1 MKRFTF
7 FFVWAIMA
15 TSLFAQEVPQG
26 FTYQAILRDNSGA
39 IIANTKVT
47 VELSLL
53 DRYGSPQ
60 WVEKH
65 TVTTNQFGLIA
76 LTVGKGERIRGTV
89 SKFEEIDWT
98 TEPVYINNTIIHNSE
113 RIDLGISEIWAVP
126 YSLVADRALSLD
138 GDLNKLN
145 IVEDI
150 NGANEEALFEVR
162 NNTGQTVFAVYNEGV
177 EVYFDDTDK
186 KGIKGSFAVR
196 GFGSGKANENNY
208 MILSSDS
215 ARIYINNDETDKG
228 IKGSFAVRGFGSG
241 KADETNYMI
250 LSNDSA
256 RIYINNDESAKG
268 IKGSFAVKGFG
279 STIKGDNAS
288 YFDINMDE
296 TSSIIDP
303 AENRILWYPLSNAF
317 LAGKILITDTANVG
331 ENSFVVG
338 YESNAGGDY
347 SQAMGYRAYANGSSS
362 TSIGQNSRAEG
373 DNSYA
378 IGQGAQATAPM
389 SYALGRGAIASGT
402 GSFAFG
408 SAGIDSLGNPT
419 DYVQASGSNSVAIG
433 QGARAMFEGSIA
445 IGVGDSATSWYAVAL
460 GYQTSSSGY
469 SSFTAGSKTK
479 ATGSF
484 STALGYESIASGLAS
499 TTLGTYTEAT
509 GIFSTALGLTSTAS
523 GMVSTALG
531 SYTEA
536 TGSYSTA
543 LGFGST
549 ANGRASTAL
558 GSYTEATG
566 DYSTALGSF
575 TTASGELSIAAG
587 KFSEAKGNISTA
599 IGEFAMASGDRSMA
613 LGNYVTAN
621 SYAETVFGMYNTY
634 YAAESDSSYVDNDR
648 LFVIGNGTSY
658 NQPSDALVVLKKGNI
673 GIGNPEQEILEQY
686 SLAVGATDRGL
697 HVQTNGSSGY
707 NTYSVNSLANG
718 GDISYAFR
726 GTSSGAL
733 TENYGASVV
742 SYGSGTTN
750 CGAYTAAYSGS
761 NNYGTYA
768 RASGGSINCGIY
780 AEAFGGSTN
789 YAGYF
794 SGDVKVTGEIITSS
808 DSRLKTDIVNI
819 ENPLDKIMSLNGVS
833 YNWNSE
839 EFPERHF
846 DDRTHIGVI
855 AQNVEKVLPELV
867 YTDENG
873 YKSVSY
879 EKLTPV
885 LIEAVKEQQS
895 EIEALKSENEELI
908 NRIKAI
914 EKLLN
919 L

>member
-1 MKRFTF
+1 MKKTFTVIAVLAMF
-7 FFVWAIMA
+7 A
-15 TSLFAQEVPQG
+15 SLTAQLPSG
-26 FTYQAILRDNSGA
+26 FNYQAIIRDASGN
-39 IIANTKVT
+39 IISNENIALK
-47 VELSLL
+47 LSIL
-53 DRYGSPQ
+53 DNMDTNV
-60 WVEKH
+60 WTETH
-65 TVTTNQFGLIA
+65 NITTNQFGLVS
-76 LTVGKGERIRGTV
+76 LVVGQGTPAGGTAV
-89 SKFEEIDWT
+89 RFGDIDWSSGT
-98 TEPVYINNTIIHNSE
+98 MKLRTVVTYKSGD
-113 RIDLGISEIWAVP
+113 DLDMGSSEIWAVP
-126 YSLVADRALSLD
+126 YSLVADKALSLD

-177 EVYFDDTDK
+177 EIYFDDTDK
-186 KGIKGSFAVR
+186 KGIKGSFVVR
-196 GFGSGKANENNY
+196 GFGSGKADENNY

-241 KADETNYMI
+241 KADETDYMI

-256 RIYINNDESAKG
+256 RIYINSDETDKG

-303 AENRILWYPLSNAF
+303 PENRILWYPLSNAF
-317 LAGKILITDTANVG
+317 LAGRILITDTANVG
-331 ENSFVVG
+331 KNSFIVG
-338 YESNAGGDY
+338 YESRAKGNY
-347 SQAMGYRAYANGSSS
+347 SQAMGYQAYANGLSS

-408 SAGIDSLGNPT
+408 SAGLIDTLGNPT

-433 QGARAMFEGSIA
+433 QGARALSEGSIA

-484 STALGYESIASGLAS
+484 STALGWESIASGLAS
-499 TTLGTYTEAT
+499 TTLGLSTKAT
-509 GIFSTALGLTSTAS
+509 GSYSTALGWESIASGLASTAS
-523 GMVSTALG
+523 GLS
-531 SYTEA
+531 TEA

-566 DYSTALGSF
+566 DYSTALGGF

-686 SLAVGATDRGL
+686 SLAVKS
-697 HVQTNGSSGY
+697 TNNNGINIETSGDL
-707 NTYSVNSLANG
+707 SVNNG
-718 GDISYAFR
+718 INV
-726 GTSSGAL
+726 SS
-733 TENYGASVV
+733 S
-742 SYGSGTTN
+742 GSGTTN
-750 CGAYTAAYSGS
+750 CGTFAQAYNGS

-768 RASGGSINCGIY
+768 LAHGPDGSTNCGIY
-780 AEAFGGSTN
+780 AEAYGGSTN
-789 YAGYF
+789 YAGF
-794 SGDVKVTGEIITSS
+794 FMGNVHVEGDITYSS

-846 DDRTHIGVI
+846 DNRTHIGVI
-855 AQNVEKVLPELV
+855 AQNVEEVLPELV